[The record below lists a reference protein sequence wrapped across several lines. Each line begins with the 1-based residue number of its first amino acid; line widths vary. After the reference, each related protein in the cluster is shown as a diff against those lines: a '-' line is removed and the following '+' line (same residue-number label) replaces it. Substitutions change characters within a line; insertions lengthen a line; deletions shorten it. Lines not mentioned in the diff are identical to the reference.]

1 MKKKKKPSLSIIVGE
16 VLKKNKRKPDNAK
29 DEDVSDDSDESEDE
43 DEGTD
48 KEAVAQDL
56 IDAIKADDAESVV
69 DALDAIYS
77 AWSEDCGCSD

>member
-1 MKKKKKPSLSIIVGE
+1 MKKKPDLSIIIGE
-16 VLKKNKRKPDNAK
+16 VLKKNKRKPDAK
-29 DEDVSDDSDESEDE
+29 EEPEDSDAAEEE

-48 KEAVAQDL
+48 KAAVAQDL

-77 AWSEDCGCSD
+77 AWSDCGCGD